1 MMNLNYKINELSRVI
16 ESIEKIKSLED
27 RLAFYIYAD
36 KYISEYLKAALEYL
50 IMKRDI
56 QKNIVETK
64 GKLDEIHEDG
74 KRYDQVYKEMEGNFL
89 SSEQGLIQELLEY
102 APEELVE
109 NVKECFYRYRKF
121 EELYALKS
129 TADRLARIFDSVVTI
144 SDSLKENK
152 ENIDDLF

>member
-1 MMNLNYKINELSRVI
+1 MNLNHKIKELTNTI
-16 ESIEKIKSLED
+16 ESIKKIKSLED

-36 KYISEYLKAALEYL
+36 KYISEYLKEALEYL

-74 KRYDQVYKEMEGNFL
+74 KRHDQVYKEMEGNFL

-102 APEELVE
+102 APKELVE
-109 NVKECFYRYRKF
+109 NVQECFYRHRKF
-121 EELYALKS
+121 EELYALEKA
-129 TADRLARIFDSVVTI
+129 TERLTKRFNSVVTT
-144 SDSLKENK
+144 SYNLKK
-152 ENIDDLF
+152 DDADLF

>member
-109 NVKECFYRYRKF
+109 NVKECFYRHRKF

-129 TADRLARIFDSVVTI
+129 TADRLARIFDSVVTM

>member
-109 NVKECFYRYRKF
+109 NVKECFYQHRKF
-121 EELYALKS
+121 EELYALKK

-144 SDSLKENK
+144 SDSVNENK

>member
-1 MMNLNYKINELSRVI
+1 MNLNHKIKELTNVI

-36 KYISEYLKAALEYL
+36 KYISEYLKEALEYL

-74 KRYDQVYKEMEGNFL
+74 KRHDQVYKEMEGNFL

-109 NVKECFYRYRKF
+109 NVKECFYRHRKF
-121 EELYALKS
+121 EELYALKK

-144 SDSLKENK
+144 SDSVNENK

>member
-1 MMNLNYKINELSRVI
+1 MLTLNHKIKELTNVI
-16 ESIEKIKSLED
+16 ESIKKINSLED

-36 KYISEYLKAALEYL
+36 KYISEYLKEALEYL

-74 KRYDQVYKEMEGNFL
+74 KRHDQVYKEMEGNFL

-109 NVKECFYRYRKF
+109 NVKECFYRHRKF

-144 SDSLKENK
+144 SDSLKEN
-152 ENIDDLF
+152 IDDLF

>member
-1 MMNLNYKINELSRVI
+1 MLTLNHKIKELTNVI
-16 ESIEKIKSLED
+16 ESNKKINSLED

-36 KYISEYLKAALEYL
+36 KYISEYLKEALEYL

-74 KRYDQVYKEMEGNFL
+74 KRHDQVYKEMEGNFL

-109 NVKECFYRYRKF
+109 NVKECFYRHRKF

-144 SDSLKENK
+144 SDSLKEN
-152 ENIDDLF
+152 IDDLF

>member
-1 MMNLNYKINELSRVI
+1 
-16 ESIEKIKSLED
+16 
-27 RLAFYIYAD
+27 
-36 KYISEYLKAALEYL
+36 
-50 IMKRDI
+50 MKRDI

-109 NVKECFYRYRKF
+109 NVKECFYRHRKF

>member
-1 MMNLNYKINELSRVI
+1 MNLNYKINELSRVI

-109 NVKECFYRYRKF
+109 NVKECFYRHRKF
-121 EELYALKS
+121 EELYALKR

>member
-109 NVKECFYRYRKF
+109 NVKECFYRHRKF
-121 EELYALKS
+121 EELYALKR

>member
-109 NVKECFYRYRKF
+109 NVKECFYRHRKF

-144 SDSLKENK
+144 SDSLKEN
-152 ENIDDLF
+152 IDDLF

>member
-16 ESIEKIKSLED
+16 ESIKKIKSLED
-27 RLAFYIYAD
+27 RLKFYIYAD
-36 KYISEYLKAALEYL
+36 NYISEYLKEALEHL

-64 GKLDEIHEDG
+64 EKLDEIHEDG
-74 KRYDQVYKEMEGNFL
+74 KRHDQVYKEMEGNFL

-102 APEELVE
+102 APKELVE
-109 NVKECFYRYRKF
+109 NVQECFYRHRKF
-121 EELYALKS
+121 EELYALKNA
-129 TADRLARIFDSVVTI
+129 ADRLAGIFDSVVTI